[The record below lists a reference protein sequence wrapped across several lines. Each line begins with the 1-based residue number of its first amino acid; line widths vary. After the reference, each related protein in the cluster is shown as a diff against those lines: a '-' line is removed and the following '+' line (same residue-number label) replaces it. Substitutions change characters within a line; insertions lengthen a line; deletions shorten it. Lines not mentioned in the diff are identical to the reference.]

1 MYRTCSVWLVHVPE
15 LRQEVTPSHAAKGEV
30 MKIDYAPLFW
40 GVTIG
45 FTLMRLFDYLAW
57 RIALAS
63 GSQEITASEFT
74 AVAMNINSGVMIVL
88 YILAGVYMIVKST
101 LALRE
106 IKRLQK
112 EVDGLL
118 ERLGK

>member
-1 MYRTCSVWLVHVPE
+1 
-15 LRQEVTPSHAAKGEV
+15 